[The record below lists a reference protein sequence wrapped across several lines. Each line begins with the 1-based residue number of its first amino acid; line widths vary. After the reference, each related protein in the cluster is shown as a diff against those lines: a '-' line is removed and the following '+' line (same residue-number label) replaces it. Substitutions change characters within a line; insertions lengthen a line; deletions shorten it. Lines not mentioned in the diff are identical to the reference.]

1 MCMHFIGAT
10 ALENRHW
17 VHAIF
22 KAKLS
27 LKVGLNDKTMWS
39 VHFGV
44 VVVELINNLQIII
57 VNSK

>member
-22 KAKLS
+22 KVKLS
-27 LKVGLNDKTMWS
+27 LKVGLNDKTLWS
-39 VHFGV
+39 ANFGV
-44 VVVELINNLQIII
+44 VVVELINNLQLL
-57 VNSK
+57 